1 MHCVKHMFYLVSID
15 RVEVVAAHAD
25 TQPVGALPVKIG
37 LNLTRCSCYYSILA
51 CRAISLKV
59 KTIFVMDFGENMK

>member
-1 MHCVKHMFYLVSID
+1 MHFVKHMFYLVSID

-37 LNLTRCSCYYSILA
+37 RNLTVSFVNF
-51 CRAISLKV
+51 SLELLLKW
-59 KTIFVMDFGENMK
+59 TSFHS